1 MNLAGIIV
9 NQMAIM
15 FLLIFFGYFLMR
27 KKVLTIEGTQ
37 QVANMLTKFITPI
50 ILINA
55 FSQDFAQNQIGL
67 LLGTMG
73 VTLLLLIVRAVL
85 NHFLL
90 KKEQGIDKFAAVF
103 SNSNFMGIP
112 LVMAVLGYE
121 GVFFMTGYMVVS
133 VSFQWTYGV
142 YTVTGDKRRVQI
154 KNALLNPA
162 FIGLYIGLFFYL
174 TKIPLPGVVS
184 ETFNQLA
191 GLNTPLAMILL
202 GSYVASSKLSEIFTS
217 KRAYWTVALRLVIY
231 PLIGTVI
238 LWALPL
244 DNYLVLMVLTIAS
257 STPSAVNTALFSQ
270 IYGGDYLYGARIV
283 ILATLLSIIT
293 LPLNIIF
300 ADLLFG

>member
-9 NQMAIM
+9 NQMGIM
-15 FLLIFFGYFLMR
+15 FLLIFFGYFLM
-27 KKVLTIEGTQ
+27 KKKILTNEGTQ
-37 QVANMLTKFITPI
+37 QIANMLTKFITPI

-55 FSQDFAQNQIGL
+55 FTQDFESNQIGL
-67 LLGTMG
+67 LLMTM
-73 VTLLLLIVRAVL
+73 VVSFVLLLSRALL

-90 KKEQGIDKFAAVF
+90 NKEQRIDKFAAVF

-112 LVMAVLGYE
+112 LVMSVLGYE

-142 YTVTGDKRRVQI
+142 YTVTGDKRRVQL

-174 TKIPLPGVVS
+174 TQIQLPSVIG
-184 ETFNQLA
+184 ETFSSLA
-191 GLNTPLAMILL
+191 SLNTPLAMILL
-202 GSYVASSKLSEIFTS
+202 GSYVANSKLSEIFTS
-217 KRAYWTVALRLVIY
+217 KAAYWSAALRLLIY
-231 PLIGTVI
+231 PLVGTAI
-238 LWALPL
+238 LWFLPI

-257 STPSAVNTALFSQ
+257 ATPSAVNTALFSQ

-283 ILATLLSIIT
+283 VLATLLSIIT
-293 LPLNIIF
+293 LPLNMIF
-300 ADLLFG
+300 ADWVFS